1 MSGSMIEVQ
10 ATEAKAHFA
19 RLLDQVERGETIVI
33 TRHGK
38 AIATLVP
45 QAMSGQRR
53 REEAIAAIKKFR
65 ASQPSV
71 SVEEILAFKHEEHRA

>member
-1 MSGSMIEVQ
+1 MREVQ

-19 RLLDQVERGETIVI
+19 QLLDEVERGETIVI

-45 QAMSGQRR
+45 QAISEQRR
-53 REEAIAAIKKFR
+53 REEAIAAINQFR
-65 ASQPSV
+65 ASLPSV
-71 SVEEILAFKHEEHRA
+71 SAAEILAFKHEGHRY